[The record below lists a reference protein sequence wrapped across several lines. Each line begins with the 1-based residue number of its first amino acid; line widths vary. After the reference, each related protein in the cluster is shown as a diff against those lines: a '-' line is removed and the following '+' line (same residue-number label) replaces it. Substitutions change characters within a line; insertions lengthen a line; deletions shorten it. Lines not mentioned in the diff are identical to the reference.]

1 MGNTDPDLI
10 VEDDDFEE
18 NQQICSHPEFATDA
32 LDIMRCTVCG
42 ERWDAQPSSALP
54 RFVTELPD
62 GTFIN
67 HRGEAVCQ
75 YCGVAH
81 QPDDPF
87 LGCGM

>member
-1 MGNTDPDLI
+1 MGDPDVI

-18 NQQICSHPEFATDA
+18 NQTAAADCEYCPCNTGP
-32 LDIMRCTVCG
+32 DIAR
-42 ERWDAQPSSALP
+42 LI
-54 RFVTELPD
+54 TELPD

-67 HRGEAVCQ
+67 HRGEPVCQ